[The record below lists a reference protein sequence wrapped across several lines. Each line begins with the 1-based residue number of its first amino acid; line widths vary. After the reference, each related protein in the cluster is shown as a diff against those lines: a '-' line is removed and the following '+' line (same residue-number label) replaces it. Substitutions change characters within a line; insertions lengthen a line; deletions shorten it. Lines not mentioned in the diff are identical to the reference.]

1 MIINGTSVVLIKL
14 NMPNINTYMNIMKK
28 KMQWIKVEKWWD
40 FLLHNQ

>member
-28 KMQWIKVEKWWD
+28 KCNE
-40 FLLHNQ
+40 